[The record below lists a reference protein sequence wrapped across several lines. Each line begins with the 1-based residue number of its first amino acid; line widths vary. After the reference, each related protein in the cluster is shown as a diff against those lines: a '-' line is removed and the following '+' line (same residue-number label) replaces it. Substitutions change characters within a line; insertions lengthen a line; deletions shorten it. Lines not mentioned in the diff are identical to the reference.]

1 MEPESQHQYRKLKKL
16 SSLLDTHFEGP
27 FGVRFGLDALIGLIP
42 VIGDVISTVFSFY
55 IILRAYFLGCGPSTL
70 IRMTLNVLF
79 ENLVDML
86 PFIGNIFDF
95 FWRSNQ
101 RNLMLLEQHLEN
113 PRRVTL
119 TSRLVLLGIF
129 LTLLAGIVMSAWFSW
144 WVLMSILEF
153 MSLATS

>member
-1 MEPESQHQYRKLKKL
+1 MEPESQHQYRELKKL
-16 SSLLDTHFEGP
+16 SSLLDTYFEGP

-42 VIGDVISTVFSFY
+42 VIGDVISTAFSFY

-70 IRMTLNVLF
+70 IRMALNVLF

-101 RNLMLLEQHLEN
+101 RNLILLEQHLEN

-119 TSRLVLLGIF
+119 TSRLILLGIF
-129 LTLLAGIVMSAWFSW
+129 LSLLVGIVMSAWFSW